1 MEKKPKIY
9 SSFEE
14 IELDL
19 KILKLEREIHAQKIK
34 LNLQKT
40 GENLRPINLLQDYI
54 GEGNRTTFSMV
65 EQIVKFI
72 IQFAMKKSEE
82 KE

>member
-19 KILKLEREIHAQKIK
+19 QILKIEREIHAQKIK
-34 LNLQKT
+34 LNLEKT
-40 GENLRPINLLQDYI
+40 GENLKPINLLEGYI
-54 GEGNRTTFSMV
+54 GESNRSTFSMV
-65 EQIVKFI
+65 EQIIKI
-72 IQFAMKKSEE
+72 ILNFAIKPF

>member
-19 KILKLEREIHAQKIK
+19 KILKVQRKIHAQKIK
-34 LNLQKT
+34 LNLEKT
-40 GENLRPINLLQDYI
+40 GENLKPVNLLQDYI
-54 GEGNRTTFSMV
+54 GESNRNTFSLI
-65 EQIVKFI
+65 EQIIKI
-72 IQFAMKKSEE
+72 ILQFVIKPF

>member
-19 KILKLEREIHAQKIK
+19 QILKVKREIHAQKIK
-34 LNLQKT
+34 LNLEKT
-40 GENLRPINLLQDYI
+40 GENLRPINLLEGYI
-54 GEGNRTTFSMV
+54 GETNRTTFSLI
-65 EQIVKFI
+65 EQVIKIILQFVVKPF
-72 IQFAMKKSEE
+72 

>member
-1 MEKKPKIY
+1 MEKKQKIY

-19 KILKLEREIHAQKIK
+19 QILKVQREIHAQKIK
-34 LNLQKT
+34 LNLEKT
-40 GENLRPINLLQDYI
+40 EENLQPMNLLEGYI
-54 GEGNRTTFSMV
+54 GETNRTTFSLI
-65 EQIVKFI
+65 EQVIKIILQFVVKPF
-72 IQFAMKKSEE
+72 

>member
-1 MEKKPKIY
+1 MEKKPKVY

-19 KILKLEREIHAQKIK
+19 QILKIEREIHAQKIK
-34 LNLQKT
+34 LNLEKT
-40 GENLRPINLLQDYI
+40 GQNLRPMNLLQDYI
-54 GEGNRTTFSMV
+54 GEGTRNTLSLI
-65 EQIVKFI
+65 EPILKFI
-72 IQFAMKKSEE
+72 LQFFMKRSEE

>member
-19 KILKLEREIHAQKIK
+19 QILKVQREIHVQKIE
-34 LNLQKT
+34 LNLEKT
-40 GENLRPINLLQDYI
+40 GENLRPINLLEGYI
-54 GEGNRTTFSMV
+54 GETNRTTFSLI
-65 EQIVKFI
+65 EQVIKIILQFVVKPF
-72 IQFAMKKSEE
+72 

>member
-1 MEKKPKIY
+1 MERKQKIY

-19 KILKLEREIHAQKIK
+19 QILKVQREIHAQKIK
-34 LNLQKT
+34 LNLEKT
-40 GENLRPINLLQDYI
+40 GENLQPINLLQDYI
-54 GEGNRTTFSMV
+54 GESNRNTFSLI
-65 EQIVKFI
+65 EQVIKLI
-72 IQFAMKKSEE
+72 LQFVIKPF

>member
-1 MEKKPKIY
+1 MEKKPKVY

-19 KILKLEREIHAQKIK
+19 QILKVQREIHAQKIK
-34 LNLQKT
+34 LNLEKT
-40 GENLRPINLLQDYI
+40 GENLKPINLLEGYI
-54 GEGNRTTFSMV
+54 GESNRTTFSLI
-65 EQIVKFI
+65 EQIIKIILQFVVKPF
-72 IQFAMKKSEE
+72 

>member
-1 MEKKPKIY
+1 MEKKSKIY

-19 KILKLEREIHAQKIK
+19 QILKVQREIHAQKIK
-34 LNLQKT
+34 LNLEKT
-40 GENLRPINLLQDYI
+40 GENLRPINLLEGYI
-54 GEGNRTTFSMV
+54 GETNRTTFSLI
-65 EQIVKFI
+65 EQVIKIILQFVVKPF
-72 IQFAMKKSEE
+72 

>member
-1 MEKKPKIY
+1 MERKQKIY

-19 KILKLEREIHAQKIK
+19 QILKVQREIHAQKIK
-34 LNLQKT
+34 MNLEKT
-40 GENLRPINLLQDYI
+40 GENLQPINLLQDYI
-54 GEGNRTTFSMV
+54 GESNRNTFSLI
-65 EQIVKFI
+65 EQVIKLI
-72 IQFAMKKSEE
+72 LQFVIKPF

>member
-1 MEKKPKIY
+1 MEKKPQIY

-19 KILKLEREIHAQKIK
+19 QILKLEREIHAQKIK
-34 LNLQKT
+34 LNLEKT
-40 GENLRPINLLQDYI
+40 GENLRPVNLINDYLGTTDRTNLSVIEQVFKIILQ
-54 GEGNRTTFSMV
+54 FL
-65 EQIVKFI
+65 VKPI
-72 IQFAMKKSEE
+72 

>member
-1 MEKKPKIY
+1 MEKKPRIY

-34 LNLQKT
+34 MGFEKT
-40 GENLRPINLLQDYI
+40 GENLRPMNLLREYI
-54 GEGNRTTFSMV
+54 GEGNGTTLSMI

-72 IQFAMKKSEE
+72 LQFALKKSEE

>member
-1 MEKKPKIY
+1 MENSKVY

-19 KILKLEREIHAQKIK
+19 QILKLEREIHAQKIK
-34 LNLQKT
+34 LNLEKT
-40 GENLRPINLLQDYI
+40 GENLRPINLINDYI
-54 GEGNRTTFSMV
+54 GNSDRTNLSMI
-65 EQIVKFI
+65 EQVFKIILQFLVKPV
-72 IQFAMKKSEE
+72 

>member
-19 KILKLEREIHAQKIK
+19 QILKLEREIHAQKIK
-34 LNLQKT
+34 LNLEKT
-40 GENLRPINLLQDYI
+40 GQNLRPMNLLQDYI
-54 GEGNRTTFSMV
+54 GESTRNTFSLI
-65 EQIVKFI
+65 EPILKFI
-72 IQFAMKKSEE
+72 LQFFMKRSEE

>member
-34 LNLQKT
+34 LGIEKT
-40 GENLRPINLLQDYI
+40 GENLRPMNLLQDYI
-54 GEGNRTTFSMV
+54 GEGNRTTFSMI

-72 IQFAMKKSEE
+72 LQFALKKSEE

>member
-1 MEKKPKIY
+1 MGKKPKIY

-19 KILKLEREIHAQKIK
+19 QILKVQREIHAQKIK
-34 LNLQKT
+34 LNLEKT
-40 GENLRPINLLQDYI
+40 GENLRPINLLEDYI
-54 GEGNRTTFSMV
+54 GETNRTTFSLI
-65 EQIVKFI
+65 EQVIKIILQFVVKPF
-72 IQFAMKKSEE
+72 

>member
-19 KILKLEREIHAQKIK
+19 QILKVQREIHAQKIK
-34 LNLQKT
+34 LNLEKT
-40 GENLRPINLLQDYI
+40 GENLRPINLLEGYI
-54 GEGNRTTFSMV
+54 GETNRTTFSLI
-65 EQIVKFI
+65 EQVIKIILQFVVKPF
-72 IQFAMKKSEE
+72 

>member
-1 MEKKPKIY
+1 MEKKTKIY

-19 KILKLEREIHAQKIK
+19 QILKVQREIHAQKIK
-34 LNLQKT
+34 LNLEKT
-40 GENLRPINLLQDYI
+40 GENLKPVNLLQDYI
-54 GEGNRTTFSMV
+54 GESNRTTFSLI
-65 EQIVKFI
+65 EQIIKI
-72 IQFAMKKSEE
+72 ILQFVIKPI

>member
-1 MEKKPKIY
+1 MEKKQKIY

-19 KILKLEREIHAQKIK
+19 QILKVQREIHAQKIK
-34 LNLQKT
+34 LNLEKT
-40 GENLRPINLLQDYI
+40 GENLRPMNLLEGYI
-54 GEGNRTTFSMV
+54 GETNRTTFSLI
-65 EQIVKFI
+65 EQVIKIILQFVVKPF
-72 IQFAMKKSEE
+72 

>member
-1 MEKKPKIY
+1 MERKPKVY

-19 KILKLEREIHAQKIK
+19 QILKVQREIHAQKIK
-34 LNLQKT
+34 LNLEKT
-40 GENLRPINLLQDYI
+40 GENLRPMNLLEGYI
-54 GEGNRTTFSMV
+54 GESNRTTFSLI
-65 EQIVKFI
+65 EQVIKIILQFVVKPF
-72 IQFAMKKSEE
+72 

>member
-1 MEKKPKIY
+1 MEKQLKIY

-34 LNLQKT
+34 MGFQET
-40 GENLRPINLLQDYI
+40 GENLRPMNLLQDYI
-54 GEGNRTTFSMV
+54 GAGNQTTFSLI
-65 EQIVKFI
+65 EQVIKFI
-72 IQFAMKKSEE
+72 LQFVVKPF

>member
-1 MEKKPKIY
+1 MMEKKQKIY

-19 KILKLEREIHAQKIK
+19 KILKIQREIHAQKLK
-34 LNLQKT
+34 LNLEKT
-40 GENLRPINLLQDYI
+40 GENLKPVNLLQDYI
-54 GEGNRTTFSMV
+54 GESNRTTFSLI
-65 EQIVKFI
+65 EQIIKIILQFTVKPF
-72 IQFAMKKSEE
+72 

>member
-1 MEKKPKIY
+1 MERKPKVY

-19 KILKLEREIHAQKIK
+19 QILKVQREIHAQKIK
-34 LNLQKT
+34 LNIEKT
-40 GENLRPINLLQDYI
+40 GENLRPMNLLEGYI
-54 GEGNRTTFSMV
+54 GESNRTTFSLI
-65 EQIVKFI
+65 EQVIKIILQFVVKPF
-72 IQFAMKKSEE
+72 

>member
-1 MEKKPKIY
+1 MEKNPKIY

-19 KILKLEREIHAQKIK
+19 KILKLEREIHVQKIK
-34 LNLQKT
+34 MGFRET
-40 GENLRPINLLQDYI
+40 GENLRPMNLLQGYI
-54 GEGNRTTFSMV
+54 GEGNQSTFSLI
-65 EQIVKFI
+65 EQVIKFI
-72 IQFAMKKSEE
+72 LQFVVKPF

>member
-1 MEKKPKIY
+1 MEKKPKRY

-19 KILKLEREIHAQKIK
+19 KILRLEREIHAQKIK
-34 LNLQKT
+34 LTIERTKQNLQ
-40 GENLRPINLLQDYI
+40 PVNLLQDYI
-54 GEGNRTTFSMV
+54 GESNQMTFSLI
-65 EQIVKFI
+65 EQIFRIILQFVVKPF
-72 IQFAMKKSEE
+72 

>member
-1 MEKKPKIY
+1 MEKKTKIY

-19 KILKLEREIHAQKIK
+19 QILKVQREIHAQKIK
-34 LNLQKT
+34 LNLEKT
-40 GENLRPINLLQDYI
+40 GENLRPINLLEGYI
-54 GEGNRTTFSMV
+54 GETNRTTFSLI
-65 EQIVKFI
+65 EQVIKIILQFVVKPF
-72 IQFAMKKSEE
+72 

>member
-1 MEKKPKIY
+1 MEKKPRVY

-19 KILKLEREIHAQKIK
+19 QILKLQREIHAQKIK
-34 LNLQKT
+34 LNIEKT
-40 GENLRPINLLQDYI
+40 GENLRPMNLLNDYI
-54 GEGNRTTFSMV
+54 GESNRSTFSLI
-65 EQIVKFI
+65 EQVIKIILQFVVKPF
-72 IQFAMKKSEE
+72 

>member
-19 KILKLEREIHAQKIK
+19 QILKVQREIHAQKIK
-34 LNLQKT
+34 LNLEKT
-40 GENLRPINLLQDYI
+40 GENLRPINLLEDYI
-54 GEGNRTTFSMV
+54 GETNRTTFSLI
-65 EQIVKFI
+65 EQVIKIILQFVVKPF
-72 IQFAMKKSEE
+72 

>member
-19 KILKLEREIHAQKIK
+19 KILKLEREIHAQKFK
-34 LNLQKT
+34 LGVQKT
-40 GENLRPINLLQDYI
+40 GENLRPMNLLQDYI
-54 GEGNRTTFSMV
+54 GEGNRSTFSMI

-72 IQFAMKKSEE
+72 LQFAMKKSEE

>member
-1 MEKKPKIY
+1 MGKKPKIY

-19 KILKLEREIHAQKIK
+19 QILKVQREIHEQKIK
-34 LNLQKT
+34 LNLEKT
-40 GENLRPINLLQDYI
+40 GENLRPINLLEDYI
-54 GEGNRTTFSMV
+54 GETNRTTFSLI
-65 EQIVKFI
+65 EQVIKIILQFVVKPF
-72 IQFAMKKSEE
+72 

>member
-19 KILKLEREIHAQKIK
+19 KILKVQREIHAQKIK
-34 LNLQKT
+34 LNLEKT
-40 GENLRPINLLQDYI
+40 GENLKPVNLLQDYI
-54 GEGNRTTFSMV
+54 GESNRTTFSLI
-65 EQIVKFI
+65 EQIIKI
-72 IQFAMKKSEE
+72 ILQFVIKPF

>member
-1 MEKKPKIY
+1 MEKQPKIY

-34 LNLQKT
+34 MGFRET
-40 GENLRPINLLQDYI
+40 GENLRPMNLLQDYI
-54 GEGNRTTFSMV
+54 GTGNQTTFSLI
-65 EQIVKFI
+65 EQVIKFI
-72 IQFAMKKSEE
+72 LQFVVKPF

>member
-19 KILKLEREIHAQKIK
+19 KILKIQREIHAQKIK
-34 LNLQKT
+34 LNLEKT
-40 GENLRPINLLQDYI
+40 GENLRPINLLEGYI
-54 GEGNRTTFSMV
+54 GETNRTTFSLI
-65 EQIVKFI
+65 EQVIKI
-72 IQFAMKKSEE
+72 ILQFVIKPF

>member
-19 KILKLEREIHAQKIK
+19 RILKVQREIHAQKIK
-34 LNLQKT
+34 LNLEKT
-40 GENLRPINLLQDYI
+40 GENLRPINLLEGYI
-54 GEGNRTTFSMV
+54 GETNRTAFSLI
-65 EQIVKFI
+65 EQVIKIILQFVVKPF
-72 IQFAMKKSEE
+72 

>member
-1 MEKKPKIY
+1 MEKKPQIY

-19 KILKLEREIHAQKIK
+19 QILKLEREIHAQKIK
-34 LNLQKT
+34 LNLEKT
-40 GENLRPINLLQDYI
+40 GENLRPINLINDYI
-54 GEGNRTTFSMV
+54 GNTDRTNLSV
-65 EQIVKFI
+65 IEQVFKIILQFLVKPV
-72 IQFAMKKSEE
+72 